1 MKLSAKGRSSGAVGL
16 SIEGDTLK
24 YAELQSMSGGRWRIG
39 VWGSRRFG
47 TVQEAGMPQEDMV
60 PPEIEAETVETVVSG
75 GPLRQPWTLDV
86 LNKLKK
92 YPVYVSLADRDVLM
106 KFITLPVLSETEV
119 ARMVELRYREYLPMP
134 RAEIVYDFS
143 VTRFSNSKEEAIK
156 EEAIEEGDE
165 AGSSVLLNLAED
177 ELRVTVMGLEKGA
190 YLGFN
195 EAFASQGVL
204 IRSIETNQCA
214 LTRGCNFLLG
224 PEHSG
229 TYAALYLN
237 DTYSMVNFVV
247 DHGLY
252 YSRLLEHGLQSL
264 TPDESGKRRVERL
277 LRELYRSVDFFSV
290 ESRGIPIETL
300 YLANGG
306 VSPDT
311 GVTRRIQRFLGE
323 SLAVEVVS
331 LNEVVEADDRIV
343 LPTGTVAGTLVLPI
357 GLALRHSRSGGL

>member
-1 MKLSAKGRSSGAVGL
+1 MKLSSARGKSSRAVGL

-24 YAELQSMSGGRWRIG
+24 YAELQPMGGGRWRIG
-39 VWGSRRFG
+39 VWGSRQFG
-47 TVQEAGMPQEDMV
+47 AVQEAGLPEDDAA
-60 PPEIEAETVETVVSG
+60 PTEIEAESAEAVVSG
-75 GPLRQPWTLDV
+75 GPLRQPWTLGV

-92 YPVYVSLADRDVLM
+92 YPVYASLADRDVLM
-106 KFITLPVLSETEV
+106 KFITLPVLSEMEV
-119 ARMVELRYREYLPMP
+119 ARMVEMRYREYLPMP

-143 VTRFSNSKEEAIK
+143 VTRFSHSKEEAHK
-156 EEAIEEGDE
+156 EGDE
-165 AGSSVLLNLAED
+165 TGSSVTPNSGED

-190 YLGFN
+190 YLGFK
-195 EAFASQGVL
+195 EAFTSQGVL

-247 DHGLY
+247 DRGLY

-264 TPDESGKRRVERL
+264 TPDESGKRRAERL

-306 VSPDT
+306 ITPDT

-331 LNEVVEADDRIV
+331 LKEVIDTDERII
-343 LPTGTVAGTLVLPI
+343 LPTGIVAGTLVLPI
-357 GLALRHSRSGGL
+357 GLALRHSRAGGS

>member
-1 MKLSAKGRSSGAVGL
+1 
-16 SIEGDTLK
+16 
-24 YAELQSMSGGRWRIG
+24 
-39 VWGSRRFG
+39 
-47 TVQEAGMPQEDMV
+47 
-60 PPEIEAETVETVVSG
+60 
-75 GPLRQPWTLDV
+75 
-86 LNKLKK
+86 
-92 YPVYVSLADRDVLM
+92 M

-134 RAEIVYDFS
+134 RADIVYDFS
-143 VTRFSNSKEEAIK
+143 VTRFSYSQEEADQ
-156 EEAIEEGDE
+156 EGDE
-165 AGSSVLLNLAED
+165 AGSSVSLNPADD

-190 YLGFN
+190 YLGFK

-214 LTRGCNFLLG
+214 LARGYNFLLG

-237 DTYSMVNFVV
+237 DTYSIVNFVV

-290 ESRGIPIETL
+290 ESRGIPIEAL
-300 YLANGG
+300 YIANGG
-306 VSPDT
+306 ISPDS

-323 SLAVEVVS
+323 NLSVEVVS
-331 LNEVVEADDRIV
+331 LKEVVEMDDRIV
-343 LPTGTVAGTLVLPI
+343 LPSGTVAGTLVLPI
-357 GLALRHSRSGGL
+357 GLALRHSRTGIR

>member
-1 MKLSAKGRSSGAVGL
+1 MRLVPKSKISGAVGL

-24 YAELQSMSGGRWRIG
+24 YAELQSMGGGRWRIG

-47 TVQEAGMPQEDMV
+47 TVQEASIPQEDMV
-60 PPEIEAETVETVVSG
+60 PPEIEAEAVETVVSG
-75 GPLRQPWTLDV
+75 GPLRQPWTLGVMD
-86 LNKLKK
+86 KLKK
-92 YPVYVSLADRDVLM
+92 YPVYASLADRDVLM

-143 VTRFSNSKEEAIK
+143 VTRFSQNNVEAYEED
-156 EEAIEEGDE
+156 DE
-165 AGSSVLLNLAED
+165 AGSSVSLNSAED

-195 EAFASQGVL
+195 EAFTSQGIL

-247 DHGLY
+247 DHGLF

-306 VSPDT
+306 VSHDT

-331 LNEVVEADDRIV
+331 LNEVVDVDDRIV
-343 LPTGTVAGTLVLPI
+343 LPSGTVAGTLVLPI

>member
-1 MKLSAKGRSSGAVGL
+1 MKFVPKSKASGAVGL

-24 YAELQSMSGGRWRIG
+24 YAELQPMGGGRWKIG
-39 VWGSRRFG
+39 LWGSKRFG
-47 TVQEAGMPQEDMV
+47 TAQEAGILLDAAAPSED
-60 PPEIEAETVETVVSG
+60 EAEAAETAETVMTG

-86 LNKLKK
+86 MNKLKK
-92 YPVYVSLADRDVLM
+92 YPVYASFADRDVLM

-134 RAEIVYDFS
+134 RVEIVYDFS
-143 VTRFSNSKEEAIK
+143 VTRFSQSKSEAD
-156 EEAIEEGDE
+156 EEGDE
-165 AGSSVLLNLAED
+165 GEASVSLNPAED

-190 YLGFN
+190 YLGFR
-195 EAFASQGVL
+195 EAFSSQGVL
-204 IRSIETNQCA
+204 VRSIETNQCA
-214 LTRGCNFLLG
+214 FTRGCNFLLG

-290 ESRGIPIETL
+290 ESRSIPIEKL

-306 VSPDT
+306 VSPDS
-311 GVTRRIQRFLGE
+311 GVTRRIQRFLDE
-323 SLAVEVVS
+323 SLAVDVVS
-331 LNEVVEADDRIV
+331 LKELVEADDRIV
-343 LPTGTVAGTLVLPI
+343 LPSGTVAGTLAVPI
-357 GLALRHSRSGGL
+357 GLALRHSRIRGI

>member
-1 MKLSAKGRSSGAVGL
+1 MKLSAKGGSSGAVGL

-24 YAELQSMSGGRWRIG
+24 YAELQSMGGKRWRIG

-47 TVQEAGMPQEDMV
+47 TVQETSIPQEDEDDEDMV
-60 PPEIEAETVETVVSG
+60 PPEIEAEAVDTVVSG
-75 GPLRQPWTLDV
+75 GPLRQPWTLGV

-92 YPVYVSLADRDVLM
+92 YPVYASLADRDVLM

-134 RAEIVYDFS
+134 RMAIVYDFS
-143 VTRFSNSKEEAIK
+143 VTRFSNNK
-156 EEAIEEGDE
+156 EEAIEVGDE
-165 AGSSVLLNLAED
+165 AGSPVSLNFAED

-190 YLGFN
+190 YLGLN
-195 EAFASQGVL
+195 EAFKSQGID

-306 VSPDT
+306 ISSDT

-331 LNEVVEADDRIV
+331 LKEVVDVDDRIV
-343 LPTGTVAGTLVLPI
+343 LPSGTDAGTLVLPI
-357 GLALRHSRSGGL
+357 GLALRHSRTGGL